1 MTESELYDEAFQQM
15 GSAPLEPDENP
26 GPGRKPGDGT
36 GNRNRWKAHTKK
48 AHISMRI
55 DADVYL
61 WLRKKADAQGRN
73 VREEINRLLT
83 QAYAARTG

>member
-15 GSAPLEPDENP
+15 GTAPLEQDENT
-26 GPGRKPGDGT
+26 GPGRRSGDGT

-48 AHISMRI
+48 AHISIRI

-61 WLRKKADAQGRN
+61 WLRSKSDAQGRK
-73 VREEINRLLT
+73 VSEEINSLLA